1 MDEWI
6 LVLYENGQV
15 KIRHQLQNASFH
27 GEVVITVE
35 FEFHDDTNVLT
46 LSNILV
52 KTAIQLI
59 KDEFDE
65 HFGTNGLRNEIFTIE
80 DTLTATVVEY
90 EMSDYGEKEH
100 DDDKYDDIGD
110 DDDDDDDDKNND
122 NDNVNEDDDNN
133 DNDDVNEDDDNND
146 NDDVIDIIRRWVG
159 HDNMD
164 IVRRWVGQDYD
175 GDEEESE
182 EEEEEEEDDDDD
194 DDDDED
200 EVNYRPDPQ
209 SRD

>member
-1 MDEWI
+1 MDEWTI
-6 LVLYENGQV
+6 ALYENGLV
-15 KIRHQLQNASFH
+15 KIRHHLQNVSYH

-35 FEFHDDTNVLT
+35 FEFHGVDHVLT
-46 LSNILV
+46 ISNIFV

-65 HFGTNGLRNEIFTIE
+65 HFGTNGLRNNIFIIE
-80 DTLTATVVEY
+80 NTLTATVVEY
-90 EMSDYGEKEH
+90 EMSDYGEREH
-100 DDDKYDDIGD
+100 DNDKYDDIGD
-110 DDDDDDDDKNND
+110 GSDDDDAK
-122 NDNVNEDDDNN
+122 NN

-146 NDDVIDIIRRWVG
+146 NDDNIDIIRRWVG

-164 IVRRWVGQDYD
+164 IIRRWVGQDYD
-175 GDEEESE
+175 EDEEESEE

-194 DDDDED
+194 D